1 MAAPGELTES
11 PVAVEAVSIQNFAAV
26 TKASR
31 GAGDRWPAR
40 QTLDELGRQVL
51 GAAQG
56 QVGARE
62 RAGRR
67 RWRPGDAGVAA
78 AADRR
83 SAR

>member
-26 TKASR
+26 TKVSR
-31 GAGDRWPAR
+31 GAGDRWPVR
-40 QTLDELGRQVL
+40 QALDELGRQVL

-56 QVGARE
+56 QVEARE

-67 RWRPGDAGVAA
+67 PMPAG
-78 AADRR
+78 
-83 SAR
+83 